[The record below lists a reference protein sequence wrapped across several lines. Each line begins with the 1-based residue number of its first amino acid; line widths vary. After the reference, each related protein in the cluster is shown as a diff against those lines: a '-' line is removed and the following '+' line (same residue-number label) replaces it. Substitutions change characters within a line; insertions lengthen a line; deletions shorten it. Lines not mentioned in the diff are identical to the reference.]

1 MLKTLTN
8 RGLWHKAWHEGWW
21 LLSTCV
27 ALMFLFHWVYVWL
40 TSRFEKPAIA
50 GLLEG
55 MSPEL
60 RNLFGMEP
68 ELIVTVAG
76 RIGLGYIDPVV
87 LLIGA
92 AWATSRG
99 SDLVSGEINRGSMEM
114 LLAQPIRRIDV
125 IITQSTIALLGAA
138 LLAVAAFLGTY
149 VGLATV
155 TLEDAIEPRLFVQPA
170 LNLFA
175 VTLFMAG
182 VSALASSWDQYRW
195 RTVGLLVGF
204 YVFAMLVQVVGRS
217 VPDFNWLLYFTFL
230 AAYEPQAM
238 VAAVVA
244 DPEGGW
250 QEAARLSLRYNTL
263 LIGLGAGAYG
273 LAATIFCRRDVPAP
287 L

>member
-1 MLKTLTN
+1 MRLPLKN
-8 RGLWHKAWHEGWW
+8 RGLWHKAIHEARW
-21 LLSTCV
+21 LLVTCV
-27 ALMFLFHWVYVWL
+27 GLMVLFHWIYVWV

-87 LLIGA
+87 LLISA

-99 SDLVSGEINRGSMEM
+99 SDVVSGEINRGSMEM

-125 IITQSTIALLGAA
+125 LITQSVVAVVGAA
-138 LLAVAAFLGTY
+138 LLGVAAY
-149 VGLATV
+149 VGTAAGVATV
-155 TLEDAIEPRLFVQPA
+155 TLKETVDPHLFRQPA
-170 LNLFA
+170 FNLFA

-182 VSALASSWDQYRW
+182 VSTMVSSWDQYRW

-204 YVFAMLVQVVGRS
+204 YVVGMLLQVIGRS
-217 VPDFNWLLYFTFL
+217 VPDLDWVLYFTFL

-238 VAAVVA
+238 VAAVLA
-244 DPEGGW
+244 DPVNGW
-250 QEAARLSLRYNTL
+250 DEAWRLSLRYNAIL
-263 LIGLGAGAYG
+263 LGLGMAAYG
-273 LAATIFCRRDVPAP
+273 VAAIVFTRRDIPAP